1 MVIAHQPA
9 GTAQTDATRLGQA
22 PSQARRPHGLVPVED
37 RPRWWTLTKIA
48 ALIAITA
55 FSVTLCAAVVGG
67 GALLTIMSFR

>member
-9 GTAQTDATRLGQA
+9 VTVQTDPTRLA
-22 PSQARRPHGLVPVED
+22 PTPEPVRRPHGRVPVEELA
-37 RPRWWTLTKIA
+37 RGWTLAKLA

-55 FSVTLCAAVVGG
+55 LSVTLCAAVMAG